1 MAGEQAAMKKIL
13 FFLTPLVVI
22 TLMVLTVKF
31 VMDALVEIEE
41 E

>member
-1 MAGEQAAMKKIL
+1 MKKIL